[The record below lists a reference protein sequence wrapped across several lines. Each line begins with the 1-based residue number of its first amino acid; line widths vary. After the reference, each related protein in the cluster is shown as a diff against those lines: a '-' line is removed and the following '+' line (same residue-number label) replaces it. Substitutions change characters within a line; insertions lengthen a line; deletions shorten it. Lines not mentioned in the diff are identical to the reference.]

1 MRENVQ
7 LMCNRVQVTV
17 TVVFRLSVSLLMVE
31 KEEQCMF
38 VQFGEAY

>member
-7 LMCNRVQVTV
+7 LMCNRVQV